1 MRRFVG
7 DKPRAI
13 ATATYHKFAK
23 KYHIGTT
30 GKAIPK
36 LAQQIYNHENKRGVR
51 SGLYFKPK

>member
-13 ATATYHKFAK
+13 ATATYKRFAK

-30 GKAIPK
+30 RKAIPK
-36 LAQQIYNHENKRGVR
+36 LAQQIYNHEHKKGVT
-51 SGLYFKPK
+51 SGLYFKPR